1 MREAARQPVGQRDIV
16 YTAPAYFSNQVP
28 LQAAFP
34 EHTLSHFEK
43 YLLPLPSWLPL
54 PCKTFKPVADKGR
67 CYVVRFLTHLKTLA
81 KVVKKCLYEIRD
93 VRSEIG
99 EVRYAICN

>member
-1 MREAARQPVGQRDIV
+1 MREAARQPVGQRYTV
-16 YTAPAYFSNQVP
+16 YNSLAYSSNQVP

-34 EHTLSHFEK
+34 EHTLFHFEK
-43 YLLPLPSWLPL
+43 YLLPLPSWLSL
-54 PCKTFKPVADKGR
+54 PCKTFKPVADQGR

-81 KVVKKCLYEIRD
+81 KVVKKCFCEIRD

-99 EVRYAICN
+99 DVG